1 MKIMELGEGNESQM
15 SDEGDLEGRLQGLLA
30 KRGQELVRGLIE
42 EVMFLHREIGSLR
55 RELSALSEYQA
66 MRDRWLSIGDDAPT
80 VMRFP
85 RLVVIEPQEP
95 LRASDGF
102 YPAEQAGDGTPFRWT
117 GPSAQFSFNV
127 FVDRARGADLKLE
140 TINCIDTAV
149 QKHVSLLV
157 NGEPV
162 PVDVVENGTGFI
174 ATASLPAHDDGRVT
188 NLVFVLPAALSP
200 GPEDSRLMGTAFRRL
215 TVAAR
220 NEANIAPELAVREEA
235 GA

>member
-1 MKIMELGEGNESQM
+1 M

-30 KRGQELVRGLIE
+30 KRGQDLIRSLID
-42 EVMFLHREIGSLR
+42 EVTVLHREIGALR
-55 RELSALSEYQA
+55 RELAALSEYQA
-66 MRDRWLSIGDDAPT
+66 MRDRWLSFGDDAPK
-80 VMRFP
+80 VLRFP

-140 TINCIDTAV
+140 TINCIDLAA
-149 QKHVSLLV
+149 QKNLSLLAD
-157 NGEPV
+157 GEPA
-162 PVDVVENGTGFI
+162 PVDVVENGTGFT
-174 ATASLPAHDDGRVT
+174 ATASLSAHDDGRVT

-200 GPEDSRLMGTAFRRL
+200 GPEDSRLLGTAFRRL
-215 TVAAR
+215 TVGAR
-220 NEANIAPELAVREEA
+220 TEAGIAPELAPREEA

>member
-1 MKIMELGEGNESQM
+1 M

-30 KRGQELVRGLIE
+30 KRGQDLIRGLID
-42 EVMFLHREIGSLR
+42 EVTVLHREIAALR

-66 MRDRWLSIGDDAPT
+66 MRDRWLSLGDDAPK
-80 VMRFP
+80 VLRFP

-127 FVDRARGADLKLE
+127 FVDRAHGADLKLE
-140 TINCIDTAV
+140 TINCIDLAV
-149 QKHVSLLV
+149 QKNLSLLAD
-157 NGEPV
+157 GEPV
-162 PVDVVENGTGFI
+162 PVDVVENGTGFT
-174 ATASLPAHDDGRVT
+174 ATACLSAHDDGRVT

-200 GPEDSRLMGTAFRRL
+200 GAEDARFLGTAFRRL
-215 TVAAR
+215 TVGAR
-220 NEANIAPELAVREEA
+220 TEAGIAPELAPREDA